1 MKVILCTMV
10 LWLVGSAMAVPI
22 PVIITLTAFN
32 HGQWQLGYPYT
43 ATIDEFVGVPVM
55 CDDYFHGGFPG
66 DTWQAE
72 TTQLS
77 STDYSLL
84 RFSNLPNAVNLYKE
98 AGWLLMQTAV
108 TPSIEYTGINQVVWF
123 LFDANAPLTDPYA
136 AFWLAAGQNELNL
149 GFPGVDFSKVLVFT
163 PLLRIDPN
171 PNGPQ
176 EMMYVELTEGTLT
189 TGGENVPST
198 PEPGT
203 LVLLAGGLL
212 GVWGRWK
219 LA

>member
-1 MKVILCTMV
+1 MERRKCHY
-10 LWLVGSAMAVPI
+10 
-22 PVIITLTAFN
+22 II
-32 HGQWQLGYPYT
+32 Q
-43 ATIDEFVGVPVM
+43 
-55 CDDYFHGGFPG
+55 
-66 DTWQAE
+66 
-72 TTQLS
+72 
-77 STDYSLL
+77 YS
-84 RFSNLPNAVNLYKE
+84 
-98 AGWLLMQTAV
+98 
-108 TPSIEYTGINQVVWF
+108 I
-123 LFDANAPLTDPYA
+123 
-136 AFWLAAGQNELNL
+136 